1 MEVPVV
7 AEVLTMLTVELPSNQ
22 ARQVVA
28 MALMAVTVLH
38 PQLEAVVVLQ
48 PRELMELLA
57 MAVMVAMAAITEI
70 FSEILTERMDTSPG
84 VAEAHYITLLAL
96 VQVEMAVAVM
106 EVTTAHKPR
115 TLCLIPVAAVVAPN
129 EILLVMQEMVD
140 LVSF

>member
-1 MEVPVV
+1 
-7 AEVLTMLTVELPSNQ
+7 
-22 ARQVVA
+22 
-28 MALMAVTVLH
+28 
-38 PQLEAVVVLQ
+38 
-48 PRELMELLA
+48 
-57 MAVMVAMAAITEI
+57 MAAITEI

-129 EILLVMQEMVD
+129 VILLVMQEMVD